1 MKKVIHVITT
11 ISRGGAE
18 NQLLILAREQVRNG
32 WHVSIVYLKDTPEL
46 LNDFR
51 DSGVEVVTDCAKHSA
66 IGQVFWLKRYFKKRL
81 GVIHA
86 HLPRAELLTSITARK
101 NSFIVSRH
109 NAEMFF
115 PGAPKWFSSILSRFV
130 TKRANSGIAIS
141 QAVEDFIR
149 SKNEVSRNCKI
160 SIIRYGF
167 NNSLPENKN
176 RKLSR
181 SDIGAS
187 KNEFIFGTIG
197 RIVAQKDYS
206 TLLRAFSFV
215 SHDIKNCKLVIIGE
229 GNLKK
234 DMYKLSMDLGI
245 STKVVWLGRTER
257 IIESLRLM
265 DCFVLAS
272 RYEGFGLVLL
282 EAMSAKIPIVA
293 SDVSA
298 IPEVLGIKHPLLSI
312 PGNPSNFAKNMTLV
326 AHFNVNERMKLLDIQ
341 SNQLKKFE
349 PNGMSIA
356 IEKVYSEIYI

>member
-51 DSGVEVVTDCAKHSA
+51 NLGIEVVTDCANYSA
-66 IGQVFWLKRYFKKRL
+66 IGQIFWLKRYFKEQL
-81 GVIHA
+81 SVIHA
-86 HLPRAELLTSITARK
+86 HLPRAELLTSIAARR

-109 NAEMFF
+109 NAEAFF
-115 PGAPKWFSSILSRFV
+115 PGAPKWISSILSRFV

-149 SKNEVSRNCKI
+149 SKNEVSKNCKI

-167 NNSLPENKN
+167 NNSFPKNKN
-176 RKLSR
+176 FKLSR
-181 SDIGAS
+181 SDIGVS
-187 KNEFIFGTIG
+187 KNEFVFGTIG

-215 SHDIKNCKLVIIGE
+215 SHDKKDCKLVIIGE
-229 GNLKK
+229 GNLRK
-234 DMYKLSMDLGI
+234 DMDKLSMDLGI
-245 STKVVWLGRTER
+245 STKVIWLGRTDR
-257 IIESLRLM
+257 IIESLKLM

-282 EAMSAKIPIVA
+282 EAMLAKIPIIA
-293 SDVSA
+293 SDISA

-312 PGNPSNFAKNMTLV
+312 PGNPSDFAKNMNLV
-326 AHFNVNERMKLLDIQ
+326 ANFDANERMNLLDIQ
-341 SNQLKKFE
+341 SIQLNKFE
-349 PNGMSIA
+349 PNRMSIA
-356 IEKVYSEIYI
+356 IENVYSEIPV